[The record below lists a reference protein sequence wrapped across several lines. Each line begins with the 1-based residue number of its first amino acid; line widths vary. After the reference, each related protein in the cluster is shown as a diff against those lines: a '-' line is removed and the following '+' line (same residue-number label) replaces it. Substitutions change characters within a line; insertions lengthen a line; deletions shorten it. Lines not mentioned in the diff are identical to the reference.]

1 MKSIFYALL
10 FSLSFSITYGQ
21 TNKVI
26 ELSHY
31 VFPEFSAGHVLM
43 KSGEKNAALLN
54 YHSILEEVVFEDGQ
68 GKRAIADAQLPQ
80 VDTVYIKGRK
90 FFRLNDMFVELAH
103 QSDYELYIQYKC
115 DIKYPGNVGAFGM
128 TSQTSSNQ
136 SFSQVSMQGTMYE
149 LALPSGYKTKPYQ
162 HYWIKKDG
170 ELNQF
175 KNLNQLLKLYV
186 DKKSLG
192 KAFIKEHK
200 TKISDSNG
208 VAQLV
213 AYLEM
218 D

>member
-1 MKSIFYALL
+1 MKPIFYALVL
-10 FSLSFSITYGQ
+10 SVAFSSINAQSSKT
-21 TNKVI
+21 I

-31 VFPEFSAGHVLM
+31 VFPEFSAGFVLM

-68 GKRAIADAQLPQ
+68 GKKAIADAQLPQ

-90 FFRLNDMFVELAH
+90 FFRLNEMFVELAH
-103 QSDYELYIQYKC
+103 QSDYDLYVQYKC
-115 DIKYPGNVGAFGM
+115 DIKYPGNVGAFGQ

-136 SFSQVSMQGTMYE
+136 SFSQASIQGTMYE

-175 KNLNQLLKLYV
+175 KNLNQLLKLYG

-200 TKISDSNG
+200 TKISNTNG